1 MRRANGDWGRGGLI
15 DLVEAS
21 CLAGPGDAS
30 RRAGGVPQGRSLTS
44 PALRGF
50 VAALVDITD
59 AEVLSAVFVWLA
71 LDPAAQSIE
80 T

>member
-1 MRRANGDWGRGGLI
+1 
-15 DLVEAS
+15 
-21 CLAGPGDAS
+21 
-30 RRAGGVPQGRSLTS
+30 
-44 PALRGF
+44 
-50 VAALVDITD
+50 VDITD